1 MFWRHL
7 PFRIVIIE
15 KKLSLDF
22 QRIIEIHKKM
32 VNLIDFDNTDDEDD
46 FSDLMPT
53 NGRRSTALSFTDDP
67 GTILLSRIFGN
78 FW

>member
-1 MFWRHL
+1 
-7 PFRIVIIE
+7 
-15 KKLSLDF
+15 
-22 QRIIEIHKKM
+22 M

-67 GTILLSRIFGN
+67 GTIKLSRIFEQFLIKITSTKSTFQRKYMYALLHN
-78 FW
+78 IHMLFARAN